1 MIKSGKYYEDIYN
14 YRNSK
19 YFAQTV
25 KNVRK
30 EEKNKDL
37 VILQELVK
45 ATMKH

>member
-30 EEKNKDL
+30 EDKNKEL
-37 VILQELVK
+37 VILQGH
-45 ATMKH
+45 ARAIMKH